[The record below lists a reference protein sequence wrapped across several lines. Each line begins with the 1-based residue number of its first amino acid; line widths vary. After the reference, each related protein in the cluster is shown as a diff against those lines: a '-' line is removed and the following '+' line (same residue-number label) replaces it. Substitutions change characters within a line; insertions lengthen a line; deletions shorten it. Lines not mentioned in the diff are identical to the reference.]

1 MATPD
6 QRSQVQTTRQRR
18 RTPWP
23 KPPGARATDAVDEV
37 DIVKLVQQ
45 ARHQADDARKPRLA
59 QNRRNQEAFL
69 GRQDWSDKQPGQSR
83 EFLPKTPIAAEQ
95 IANYIKRSLTDYGDW
110 FQVELPQESPLSPDD
125 ARAWLQQ
132 ELELMHRV
140 QPGRI
145 DFPTLIADA
154 VKMALLQSLA
164 IVKIHGRDLARREW
178 AVEKGQT
185 LVDVPMPPSP
195 MIPAGTTVQMPQEQ
209 VTLIQRVSARWS
221 LVVDLISPEDYYP
234 DPTGQGLYEIH
245 RVERDLS
252 EVRAMAEAGVYDPAA
267 VAELE
272 ASAAKAWDS
281 YQRAALAGQADA
293 PDLPW
298 RPRVRLDEY
307 WGTITSPTGRI
318 LYENIV
324 TTVAN
329 ESVLVRPPTPN
340 PFWHNQS
347 PFVAAPLMRVP
358 LSIWHKALFDNAV
371 ALNIGM
377 NELFSLMLDGGL
389 ASVWG
394 TRQIRPGMLED
405 PRQISSGIPQG
416 ATLVVKDEVPPGV
429 KVMELCTQGGI
440 PPDAFNM
447 FQFVNGEFQEATLIS
462 DIQKGRT
469 PPKQTTATAIV
480 QATQSSQSFFDGLVR
495 DLEDKLIEPTLW
507 KAWATLLQHADD
519 VRASDV
525 ATAMG
530 PASAMRL
537 AQLSPAERFASMA
550 AGARFRVRGVSA
562 TTARG
567 QDFQKLM
574 ALMQAVAGNPMLL
587 QAFMASYSADKVL
600 TQLLRSLN
608 VDPRTIELT
617 PEERQQQAMRTMMAQ
632 QQVGGLGAEAPGGGA
647 PSPAQLLGAGG
658 PPMPAEPVPPVTG
671 P

>member
-1 MATPD
+1 VATPE
-6 QRSQVQTTRQRR
+6 QRSQVQTTRQRQR
-18 RTPWP
+18 MPWP
-23 KPPGARATDAVDEV
+23 KPPGAVAADSPDELDV
-37 DIVKLVQQ
+37 VKLVQQ
-45 ARHQADDARKPRLA
+45 ARRQSDDARKPRLA

-69 GRQDWSDKQPGQSR
+69 GRQDWSEKQPGQSR
-83 EFLPKTPIAAEQ
+83 EFLPKTPIAVEQ
-95 IANYIKRSLTDYGDW
+95 IANYIKRSLTDQGDW
-110 FQVELPQESPLSPDD
+110 FQAELPPDAPITADD

-145 DFPTLIADA
+145 DFPTLVADA
-154 VKMALLQSLA
+154 VKVALLQSLA
-164 IVKIHGRDLARREW
+164 IVKIHGRDVMRREW
-178 AVEKGQT
+178 AVERGQE
-185 LVDVPMPPSP
+185 LVDVPVPPTP
-195 MIPAGTTVQMPQEQ
+195 EFPEGTTVQMPQQGEPK
-209 VTLIQRVSARWS
+209 LIQRVASRWS
-221 LVVDLISPEDYYP
+221 LVVDLVAPEDYYP
-234 DPTGQGLYEIH
+234 DPTGHGLYEIH

-252 EVRAMAEAGVYDPAA
+252 EVRAMADAGVYDPAA

-281 YQRAALAGQADA
+281 AQRAALAGQAEA

-318 LYENIV
+318 VHENIV

-371 ALNIGM
+371 ALNISM
-377 NELFSLMLDGGL
+377 NELFSLMIDGGI

-394 TRQIRPGMLED
+394 TRQVRPGMLED

-429 KVMELCTQGGI
+429 KVMELCAQGGI

-447 FQFVNGEFQEATLIS
+447 FEFVNGQFQEATLIS
-462 DIQKGRT
+462 DIQKGQT
-469 PPKQTTATAIV
+469 PPKQQTATAVV
-480 QATQSSQSFFDGLVR
+480 QATQATQSFFDGLVR

-530 PASAMRL
+530 PESAMRL
-537 AQLSPAERFASMA
+537 AQLTPPERFASMA
-550 AGARFRVRGVSA
+550 AGSRFRVRGVSA
-562 TTARG
+562 VAARG

-574 ALMQAVAGNPMLL
+574 ALGQAIAGNPGLL
-587 QAFMASYSADKVL
+587 QAFMAVYSWEKML
-600 TQLLRSLN
+600 TQMIRALN
-608 VDPRTIELT
+608 VDPRTLELT

-632 QQVGGLGAEAPGGGA
+632 QQVGGLGAQAPEGGG
-647 PSPAQLLGAGG
+647 PSPADLMGSA
-658 PPMPAEPVPPVTG
+658 PPMPAEPVPPRMG

>member
-6 QRSQVQTTRQRR
+6 QRSQAQTMRQSQR
-18 RTPWP
+18 PP
-23 KPPGARATDAVDEV
+23 LPPPPGAHATPDTDVD
-37 DIVKLVQQ
+37 LVQLVGQ
-45 ARHQADDARKPRLA
+45 ARRQAEDARRPRLQ
-59 QNRRNQEAFL
+59 QNRRNQDAFL
-69 GRQDWSDKQPGQSR
+69 GRQDWSEKQPGQSR
-83 EFLPKTPIAAEQ
+83 EFLPKTPIAVEQ

-110 FQVELPQESPLSPDD
+110 FQCDLPRESPLTPDD

-145 DFPTLIADA
+145 DFPTLVADA

-164 IVKIHGRDLARREW
+164 ILKVHGRDAMRREW
-178 AVEKGQT
+178 AVEQGLT
-185 LVDVPMPPSP
+185 WIDVPVPPSP
-195 MIPAGTTVQMPQEQ
+195 VMPEGGTTQ
-209 VTLIQRVSARWS
+209 VPRPEAQLVVRETQRWN
-221 LVVDLISPEDYYP
+221 LVVDLVAPDDYYP
-234 DPTGQGLYEIH
+234 DPTGLGLYEIH
-245 RVERDLS
+245 RVERDLA
-252 EVRAMAEAGVYDPAA
+252 EVKAMAAAGVYDVDA
-267 VAELE
+267 VAEL
-272 ASAAKAWDS
+272 AAGAAKAWDAA
-281 YQRAALAGQADA
+281 QRAALTGQADA

-307 WGTITSPTGRI
+307 WGTITSPTGEV
-318 LYENIV
+318 LHENIV
-324 TTVAN
+324 CTIAN
-329 ESVLVRPPTPN
+329 ESVVVRPPTPN

-347 PFVAAPLMRVP
+347 PFVVAPLMRVP
-358 LSIWHKALFDNAV
+358 LSVWHKALFDHAV
-371 ALNIGM
+371 SLNVGM

-389 ASVWG
+389 AAVWG
-394 TRQIRPGMLED
+394 TRQIRPGYLED
-405 PRQISSGIPQG
+405 PRQISHGIPQG
-416 ATLVVKDEVPPGV
+416 ATLVIKDEVPPGV
-429 KVMELCTQGGI
+429 RAMEQVAQGAI

-447 FQFVNGEFQEATLIS
+447 FQFIDGQFQEATMIS
-462 DIQKGRT
+462 DIQKGQT

-495 DLEDKLIEPTLW
+495 DLEDKLIEPCLW

-530 PASAMRL
+530 PQSAMRL

-567 QDFQKLM
+567 QNFQKMM

-587 QAFMASYSADKVL
+587 QAFLQTYSAEKVL
-600 TQLLRSLN
+600 TELIRSLN
-608 VDPRTIELT
+608 IDPRAIEMT
-617 PEERQQQAMRTMMAQ
+617 PEEQQQQAMRTLMAQ
-632 QQVGGLGAEAPGGGA
+632 QQVGGLGAQAPAPGGPGM
-647 PSPAQLLGAGG
+647 PPPG
-658 PPMPAEPVPPVTG
+658 PMPPGMAEPVPPAMG